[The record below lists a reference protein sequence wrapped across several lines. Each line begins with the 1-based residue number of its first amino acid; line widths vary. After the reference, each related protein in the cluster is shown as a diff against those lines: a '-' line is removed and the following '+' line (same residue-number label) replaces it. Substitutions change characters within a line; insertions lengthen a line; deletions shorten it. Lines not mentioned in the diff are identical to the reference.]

1 MVESHTKRQ
10 GSMCSSKKE
19 RWFTLAC
26 HRLTSVTAS
35 RYKLYVIGI
44 FNTGPFFLIFF
55 FVKSNDSEWI
65 NFNLWE
71 NCVTWN
77 HLYDVNN
84 FVCKVWYDNTKIRCV
99 WSKLQMYLCNLFK
112 WNRHTWAIMIDRKLA
127 GIYRSG
133 ILEPSQFLGLRK
145 RMLKSRRNS
154 I

>member
-1 MVESHTKRQ
+1 MYSVFLCRIRIKTGRFTQNVEYWWKQKFPLILHYQNRRMVESHTKRQ

-19 RWFTLAC
+19 RWFTSAC

-55 FVKSNDSEWI
+55 FVKSNDSEWK

-99 WSKLQMYLCNLFK
+99 WSKLQMYLCNLF
-112 WNRHTWAIMIDRKLA
+112 
-127 GIYRSG
+127 
-133 ILEPSQFLGLRK
+133 
-145 RMLKSRRNS
+145 
-154 I
+154 